1 MPNSGCPKADGFHW
15 NSGYILQD
23 LEDTQSMTSA
33 SSNSH
38 LLGWVSNDVVR
49 YFCIKN
55 NASVAVDSKRFRWP
69 AGEYCIYRR
78 GSKCPSGL
86 LSGSV
91 LWDDENS
98 ATGRNKNSHAGVLPA
113 GVYNQDTKIFFCCQT
128 TGSYD
133 DPIELPVAS
142 PFYLIA
148 FTPQCQ
154 EVLNTIHTMEYIR
167 YDTED
172 DNNHDQKTFPYPYG
186 VAFQEPTIYYCYYK
200 ECAWTMTALTGTF
213 WSPYYPLDYKNHASC
228 KWQIAVPSNYTIS
241 VNFEDVTLE
250 RTCCQCDYV
259 EVWETL
265 KNGSAVLIAKF
276 CDDTKPD
283 SSQQFRS
290 TGNRM
295 TIVFRSDATVKDK
308 GFKASYRAIPLPG
321 KMNTD
326 EFDI

>member
-23 LEDTQSMTSA
+23 LEDTQSMTSV

-98 ATGRNKNSHAGVLPA
+98 AIGRNRNSHAGVLPA

-128 TGSYD
+128 TGSHD

-154 EVLNTIHTMEYIR
+154 EVLNTIHTMEFIR

-200 ECAWTMTALTGTF
+200 GIAAFAEAHINACVTCDQAFIHCGANKGEATRDE
-213 WSPYYPLDYKNHASC
+213 SASEANFQLC
-228 KWQIAVPSNYTIS
+228 HCRLVPQRMKACSRANAC
-241 VNFEDVTLE
+241 
-250 RTCCQCDYV
+250 RRV
-259 EVWETL
+259 E
-265 KNGSAVLIAKF
+265 F
-276 CDDTKPD
+276 C
-283 SSQQFRS
+283 
-290 TGNRM
+290 
-295 TIVFRSDATVKDK
+295 
-308 GFKASYRAIPLPG
+308 
-321 KMNTD
+321 
-326 EFDI
+326 